1 MGQYTI
7 PTVIERTA
15 LGERA
20 YDVYSRLL
28 SERIIF
34 LGTEIDD
41 GVANVVMAQ
50 LFHLEAA
57 SADLEISLYINSPGG
72 SFSAL
77 TAIYDTMQY
86 VRPDVATVCM
96 GQAASAAAVLLAAG
110 APGKRA
116 VLRHAKVLLHQPS
129 SQSQGALPDLAIQAK
144 ELARVRAEVEEI
156 LSEHTGHP
164 VEKIRSD
171 TDRNKTFTAAE
182 AVSYGL
188 ADEVIT
194 SRKAALAGKRML
206 AGAAALSGAMPA
218 AALSDGRGLTG

>member
-57 SADLEISLYINSPGG
+57 SPDLEISLYINSPGG

-86 VRPDVATVCM
+86 IRPDVATVCM

-129 SQSQGALPDLAIQAK
+129 SQSQGSP
-144 ELARVRAEVEEI
+144 ARPR
-156 LSEHTGHP
+156 HP
-164 VEKIRSD
+164 
-171 TDRNKTFTAAE
+171 
-182 AVSYGL
+182 GQG
-188 ADEVIT
+188 
-194 SRKAALAGKRML
+194 AGQ
-206 AGAAALSGAMPA
+206 GP
-218 AALSDGRGLTG
+218 GRGRCDPQRAHRAPGREDPG

>member
-7 PTVIERTA
+7 PTVVERTPI
-15 LGERA
+15 GERA
-20 YDVYSRLL
+20 YDIYSRLL
-28 SERIIF
+28 SERIVF

-50 LFHLEAA
+50 LLHLEAA
-57 SADLEISLYINSPGG
+57 SPDLEISLYINSPGG

-77 TAIYDTMQY
+77 TAIYDTMQFI
-86 VRPDVATVCM
+86 RPEVATICM

-129 SQSQGALPDLAIQAK
+129 SQSQGTLPDLAIQAK
-144 ELARVRAEVEEI
+144 ELARVRAEVDEI

-164 VEKIRSD
+164 VSKIRDD
-171 TDRNKTFTAAE
+171 TDRNNTFSAQQ
-182 AVSYGL
+182 AVDYGL
-188 ADEVIT
+188 ADRVIT
-194 SRKAALAGKRML
+194 SRKAAPLV
-206 AGAAALSGAMPA
+206 AAHG
-218 AALSDGRGLTG
+218 